1 MKPNLKILVAMTAL
15 AVASCGTQRKAV
27 KDDKV
32 ADTQKVAP
40 EVSVKSEA
48 PVKFASRDNAEGRLA
63 FGLSLF
69 NAAVANSD
77 EDANVVVSPYSAGAA
92 LSMLADSSSRFTGA
106 VTVLQPMLPWLRA

>member
-40 EVSVKSEA
+40 EVSVKSLCRGYA
-48 PVKFASRDNAEGRLA
+48 
-63 FGLSLF
+63 
-69 NAAVANSD
+69 
-77 EDANVVVSPYSAGAA
+77 
-92 LSMLADSSSRFTGA
+92 
-106 VTVLQPMLPWLRA
+106 

>member
-40 EVSVKSEA
+40 EVSVKS
-48 PVKFASRDNAEGRLA
+48 A
-63 FGLSLF
+63 FM
-69 NAAVANSD
+69 
-77 EDANVVVSPYSAGAA
+77 A
-92 LSMLADSSSRFTGA
+92 LSMMIPGVRLPDICRKCLAMRHSSG
-106 VTVLQPMLPWLRA
+106 W